1 VLERLLAEISFI
13 FSNPAGE
20 TKRADA
26 ALAALKVVSPAG
38 SADLVRYVV

>member
-20 TKRADA
+20 TKRADV
-26 ALAALKVVSPAG
+26 ALAAMKVAPPAG
-38 SADLVRYVV
+38 SADLVRCIV